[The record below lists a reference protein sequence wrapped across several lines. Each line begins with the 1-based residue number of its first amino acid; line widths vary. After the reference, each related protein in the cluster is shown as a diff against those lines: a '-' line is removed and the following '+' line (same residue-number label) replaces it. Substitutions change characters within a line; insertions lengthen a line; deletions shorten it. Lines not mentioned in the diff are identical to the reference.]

1 MSWVNTHFNFDFK
14 IITFVQT
21 WTEMD
26 ITKQLLRIEDIA
38 ERLNVSQKS
47 VRRYIHAGKLKSSKI
62 GGVHRIDEV
71 DLEKFIESSSFE
83 SEEQDVVS
91 VSEPKSLKTD
101 KVNWTDISD
110 LWEDNKEL
118 EYTSAD
124 LFCGAGGMAKGF
136 EMAGFKQVCG
146 LDWFKE
152 AGMTYRANFKHPL
165 VEGDI
170 TSRDIKDQFINTVKK
185 SLNGKN
191 LTVLSGG
198 FPCQGFSMSGN
209 RIVEDERNSLYK
221 DMLQII
227 KELQPEYI
235 VAENVKG
242 LRSMLKGKVEDK
254 IKADIKKLG
263 YEVNVT
269 ILNSADYYVPQK
281 RERIIFIANR
291 IGKKNLHP
299 TPLLE
304 SDSYITTK
312 EAIEDLIKLQDN
324 PEINHVRTKHND
336 DMKKRLAL
344 VPEGKSLY
352 DNYSDSWKK
361 CPWNEASC
369 TIKEN
374 HGGVNIHPIE
384 PRVITVREMA
394 RLQSFPDDFIFKGSK
409 GKQMVQIG
417 NAVPPFLAK
426 AIALSIKKSIEK

>member
-1 MSWVNTHFNFDFK
+1 
-14 IITFVQT
+14 
-21 WTEMD
+21 MD
-26 ITKQLLRIEDIA
+26 STAQLLRIEDVA
-38 ERLNVSQKS
+38 EKLNVSQKS
-47 VRRYIHAGKLKSSKI
+47 VRRYIHSGKIKSIKI
-62 GGVHRIDEV
+62 GGVHRIEDSELQYFLNLSV
-71 DLEKFIESSSFE
+71 YENGELKELEFSH
-83 SEEQDVVS
+83 
-91 VSEPKSLKTD
+91 PKSTKTD
-101 KVNWTDISD
+101 IVNWIDISD
-110 LWEDNKEL
+110 DWDGTSIS

-136 EMAGFKQVCG
+136 EMAGFNQVCG

-152 AGMTYRANFKHPL
+152 AGMTYRENFSHPL
-165 VEGDI
+165 IEGDI
-170 TSRDIKDQFINTVKK
+170 TQRAVKDNFINTVKEK
-185 SLNGKN
+185 LNGKK

-209 RIVEDERNSLYK
+209 RIVEDQRNSLYK
-221 DMLQII
+221 DMLEII
-227 KELQPEYI
+227 EELQPEFI

-263 YEVNVT
+263 YNVNVT
-269 ILNSADYYVPQK
+269 VLNSADYYVPQK
-281 RERIIFIANR
+281 RERVIFIANR
-291 IGKKNLHP
+291 IGKKNYHP
-299 TPLLE
+299 APLLE

-312 EAIEDLIKLQDN
+312 EAIGDLVKLKDD
-324 PEINHVRTKHND
+324 PKFNHVRTKHND
-336 DMKKRLAL
+336 DMKERLAN

-374 HGGVNIHPIE
+374 HGGVNIHPVE

-394 RLQSFPDDFIFKGSK
+394 RLQSFPDNFIFKGSK

-426 AIALSIKKSIEK
+426 AIALSIKKALKK